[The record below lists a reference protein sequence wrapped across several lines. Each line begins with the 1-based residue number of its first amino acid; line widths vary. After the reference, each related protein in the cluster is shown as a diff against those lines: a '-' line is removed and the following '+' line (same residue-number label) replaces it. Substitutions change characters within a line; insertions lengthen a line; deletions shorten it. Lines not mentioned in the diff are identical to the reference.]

1 MSGHVNEMITP
12 PDQPRAWPEGW
23 GDTSILSSSE
33 LRTIFGSFLTG
44 VTVIATRDTSGQA
57 LAFTA
62 NSFTSVSIE
71 PPLVLFCLRKAAFSY
86 EAFISSK
93 SFAVSVLCDSQ
104 KDISLLFSTPAKK
117 SEAIFQ
123 KALPQDWPPIIA
135 GCLSAIVCRRRNVF
149 DGGDHS
155 IVLGEVLHARSE
167 HGDPLGYFRGA
178 FTQIG
183 LPSSSLAML
192 RGDAQ

>member
-1 MSGHVNEMITP
+1 MSSQVNAMKP
-12 PDQPRAWPEGW
+12 PEDTRAWLEGW
-23 GDTSILSSSE
+23 GHTSTLGPRE

-44 VTVIATRDTSGQA
+44 VTVIATRDTNGQA

-71 PPLVLFCLRKAAFSY
+71 PPLVLFCLRKAASSH
-86 EAFISSK
+86 EAFISSE

-104 KDISLLFSTPAKK
+104 KDMSLLFSTPAKK
-117 SEAIFQ
+117 SGSVFQ
-123 KALPQDWPPIIA
+123 TDLPQDWPPIIA
-135 GCLSAIVCRRRNVF
+135 GSLSAIVCQRRNVF